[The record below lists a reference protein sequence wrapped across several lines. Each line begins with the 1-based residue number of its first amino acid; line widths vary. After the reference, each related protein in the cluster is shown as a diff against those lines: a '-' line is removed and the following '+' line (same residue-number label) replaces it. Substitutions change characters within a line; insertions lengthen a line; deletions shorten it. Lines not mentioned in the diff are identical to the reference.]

1 MSLGS
6 GAELPSEVI
15 HFIVQALCATHY
27 YGFRQQGT
35 SVKAGLAACSL
46 TCRYWAE
53 MLQPFLFGSLT
64 LRSSEDVKQLLDFF
78 RSSPALADF
87 VWDLQVRQR
96 SHSHLWF
103 HHVNKLLAYLG
114 EDTYV
119 TLTIDGSTSPPLP
132 DTAKNLRS
140 PAFVQL
146 YSLPRTLPGS
156 ILQMTRIT
164 IDGVELRRK
173 SDLVRFISRIP
184 TLLSCGIKRVKF
196 LQSHPIEP
204 EVIRPRS
211 FHWLREI
218 EVSQCQDDSL
228 TTQLELASSFLA
240 GEGFP
245 FDEEV
250 RSQIVEALLS
260 LCLPNSYSYV
270 RVSIDPHSE

>member
-15 HFIVQALCATHY
+15 CFIVQGLHD
-27 YGFRQQGT
+27 GSRPQGT

-64 LRSSEDVKQLLDFF
+64 LRSSEDVTQLLDFF

-103 HHVNKLLAYLG
+103 HHVNKLVAYLR

-119 TLTIDGSTSPPLP
+119 TLTIDGSTSLPLP
-132 DTAKNLRS
+132 DTTKKLRS
-140 PAFVQL
+140 PASVQL

-164 IDGVELRRK
+164 IDGVELRRR
-173 SDLVRFISRIP
+173 SDLVRFISGLP

-204 EVIRPRS
+204 EIIRPRS
-211 FHWLREI
+211 FHCLREI

-240 GEGFP
+240 GEDFP

-250 RSQIVEALLS
+250 RSRTVEALLS